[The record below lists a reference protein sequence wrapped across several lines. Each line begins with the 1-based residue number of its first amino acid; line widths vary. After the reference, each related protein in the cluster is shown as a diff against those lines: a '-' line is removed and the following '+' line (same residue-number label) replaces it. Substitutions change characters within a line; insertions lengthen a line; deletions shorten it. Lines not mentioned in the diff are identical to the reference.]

1 MGEMRGKKAKALR
14 RMARE
19 KGEREKTEYM
29 KNSKTGD
36 VITRPGCVR
45 SVMQKMKKVIRGIK

>member
-1 MGEMRGKKAKALR
+1 MRGKKAKALR

-45 SVMQKMKKVIRGIK
+45 SVMQKIKKVIRGIK